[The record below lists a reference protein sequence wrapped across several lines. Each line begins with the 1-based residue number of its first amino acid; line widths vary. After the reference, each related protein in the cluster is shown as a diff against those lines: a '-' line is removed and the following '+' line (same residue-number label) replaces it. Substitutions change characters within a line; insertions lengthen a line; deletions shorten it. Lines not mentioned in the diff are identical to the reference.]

1 MMKLLTILHNYIEA
15 AQVTVYS
22 TSMPGYDDV
31 PGLGGIQVHDSYALQ
46 LFYQQ
51 CLYFSKGLAQYIAI
65 SSINQY
71 IIPTALEDNADPDD
85 VWNND
90 QHGNRS
96 SSFVSYLLN
105 EFERHHN
112 YCSYVIPT
120 SYGYPDPQ
128 SGKYSLYHAW
138 GPGDS
143 VWGRGTTLA
152 IAYT

>member
-1 MMKLLTILHNYIEA
+1 MTKLLTILNNYIES

-22 TSMPGYDDV
+22 TTMPGYDDV
-31 PGLGGIQVHDSYALQ
+31 PGIGGIQLHDSYALQ

-51 CLYFSKGLAQYIAI
+51 CLYFSKGLAEYVAI
-65 SSINQY
+65 SAINQY
-71 IIPTALEDNADPDD
+71 IIPIALYNADPD
-85 VWNND
+85 VWNSN
-90 QHGNRS
+90 QPGSGN

-105 EFERHHN
+105 EFESHPS

-138 GPGDS
+138 GPGDT
-143 VWGRGTTLA
+143 VWGRGT
-152 IAYT
+152 Y